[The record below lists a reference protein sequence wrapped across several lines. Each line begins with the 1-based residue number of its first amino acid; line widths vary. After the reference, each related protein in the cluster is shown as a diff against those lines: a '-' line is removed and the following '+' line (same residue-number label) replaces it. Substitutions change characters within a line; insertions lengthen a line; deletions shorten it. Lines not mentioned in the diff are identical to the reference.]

1 MGGARAYK
9 QHETLVLATVV
20 GEAEE
25 VVLAFVLLDDFRA

>member
-9 QHETLVLATVV
+9 QHEALVLATVV